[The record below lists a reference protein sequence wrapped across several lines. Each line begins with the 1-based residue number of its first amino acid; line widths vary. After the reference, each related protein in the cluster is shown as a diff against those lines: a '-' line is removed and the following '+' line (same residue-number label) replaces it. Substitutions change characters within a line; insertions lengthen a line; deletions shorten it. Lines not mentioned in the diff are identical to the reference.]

1 MRLLTLALVLSAGLA
16 APGAQTAAPGSQ
28 ESPYYFFI
36 LGRHLEGEGKLPDA
50 IAAHKQAISLA
61 PDSAELRAELAGLY
75 ARNDRAGEAFET
87 AQEAI
92 ARDPENQEANRV
104 LGTIY
109 AALAEQR
116 QAIRAGDNVA
126 EYPAKA
132 IVALEKARRGNTG
145 DLNVELML
153 GRLYAQTG
161 AFDKAVPLLRRV
173 VDEQPG
179 YQEGALLLATTQESA
194 GQSEDA
200 IQTLERTLEM
210 NPGFYRGQLRLA
222 DIYERLQKW
231 PQAAEA
237 LGKAQTLNARNPAL
251 TPRRAIALINAGRGA
266 EARKM
271 LEALAPAGGR
281 TDPAVLYLLAEAQRA
296 DRDLDAAEATA
307 RKLLD
312 TDAKDVRGLHVLSL
326 IQQDRGDFKGAEGT
340 LRALLTEAPEDANA
354 LNSLGYLLAERGERL
369 DEAVQL
375 LQRALKIDPDNPSF
389 LDSLGWAYYQQG
401 RFAEADA
408 PLTAAASKLQASSVV
423 QEHLGDLRFK
433 QQRFADAA
441 TAWERALAGDG
452 QSVDRARIEKKIRDV
467 RARMEQR

>member
-1 MRLLTLALVLSAGLA
+1 MRLLTLALVLTAGLA
-16 APGAQTAAPGSQ
+16 APAAQTAAPAKD
-28 ESPYYFFI
+28 SPYYFFV
-36 LGRHLEGEGKLPDA
+36 LGRHLEGEGKLDEA
-50 IAAHKQAISLA
+50 IAAHKQAIALA

-75 ARNDRAGEAFET
+75 ARNDRVGEAFDAA
-87 AQEAI
+87 AQALE
-92 ARDPENQEANRV
+92 RDPDNQEANRV
-104 LGTIY
+104 AGTIY
-109 AALAEQR
+109 AALADQR
-116 QAIRAGDNVA
+116 QPVRPGDNVA

-132 IVALEKARRGNTG
+132 IAALEKARLGNTG

-153 GRLYAQTG
+153 GRLYAQSG
-161 AFDKAVPLLRRV
+161 AFDKAMPLLRRV

-179 YQEGALLLATTQESA
+179 YQEGALLLAVTQESA
-194 GQSEDA
+194 GRPEDA
-200 IQTLERTLEM
+200 IATLQQTLEI

-222 DIYERLQKW
+222 DIYERLEKW
-231 PQAAEA
+231 PEAADA
-237 LGKAQTLNARNPAL
+237 LGKAQALNARNTAL
-251 TPRRAIALINAGRGA
+251 APRRAIALINAGRGA

-296 DRDLDAAEATA
+296 DKDLVAAEATA
-307 RKLLD
+307 RKLLEA
-312 TDAKDVRGLHVLSL
+312 DAKDVRGLHVLAL
-326 IQQDRGDFKGAEGT
+326 IQQDRGDVKAAEGT
-340 LRALLTEAPEDANA
+340 LRQLLTQAPEDANA
-354 LNSLGYLLAERGERL
+354 LNSLGYLLAERGDRL

-375 LQRALKIDPDNPSF
+375 LQRAINLDPENPSF

-401 RFAEADA
+401 RLDQADA
-408 PLTAAASKLQASSVV
+408 PLTTAASKLQTSSVV

-467 RARMEQR
+467 RARLAQR